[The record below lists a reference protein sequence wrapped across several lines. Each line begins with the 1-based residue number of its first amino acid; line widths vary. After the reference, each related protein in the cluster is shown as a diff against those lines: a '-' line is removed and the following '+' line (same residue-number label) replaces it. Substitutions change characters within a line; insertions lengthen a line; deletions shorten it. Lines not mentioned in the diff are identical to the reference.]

1 MTPKQPLTGEEL
13 GDDPIVA
20 FARWLDEAEDRSHV
34 AYANA
39 VCLSTVDEHDWPE
52 GRMVLLKGVEDRG
65 FVFFTNYHS
74 AKGRALEA
82 MPRAALTFY
91 WDDLG
96 RQVRVQGAVE
106 PVSAEDSDTYF
117 RTRPRGSQLG
127 AWVSE
132 QSAPVEGREELETR
146 WKETAESYEGR
157 DIPRPP
163 HWGGYLI
170 RPKMIEF
177 WQEGAHR
184 LHDRIRFQRAH
195 GSGWRVDRISP

>member
-1 MTPKQPLTGEEL
+1 MTPTESLTAEDL

-20 FARWLDEAEDRSHV
+20 CARWLDEAEDRSHV

-39 VCLSTVDEHDWPE
+39 ACLSTVDEHDWPD

-65 FVFFTNYHS
+65 FVFYTNYHS
-74 AKGRALEA
+74 AKGRALES

-106 PVSAEDSDTYF
+106 PVSGEDSDTYF

-132 QSAPVEGREELETR
+132 QSAPVESREELETK
-146 WKETAESYEGR
+146 WQETADSYEGR
-157 DIPRPP
+157 EIPRPP

-170 RPKMIEF
+170 RPRMIEF
-177 WQEGAHR
+177 WQEGEHR

-195 GSGWRVDRISP
+195 GAGWRVDRISP